1 MINLPDRELP
11 ELHYG
16 NLYFPYKLIKESM
29 ENDYSATKHR
39 EIRSKQEKY
48 VMGVS
53 GNNVGEILSNFKIN
67 FHEIHLV
74 DSFTTYDDKEAA
86 TKPYNPKDTRQ
97 IYYYVVESNPDI
109 KEKILARLSPLNP
122 KAVNTEK
129 TTMDEYFIKSDYE
142 AGYSNTNVFFYFL
155 KEDTFEEFRET
166 IKEILK
172 DNNTNYDNVNN
183 IHLKPSEMPYICH
196 FGRKARYIT
205 AGPKDKDCMVAID
218 SIGNFSSQNGF
229 SENKEKIYHNGSLFI
244 LEMGSVY
251 AYDTLKKKSTG
262 KNIIIGGNASIYFS
276 DIEDG
281 VIIGRWGTVGE
292 QCYLGKKSI
301 IHRDI
306 KIDRFQS
313 VGPYQEVKTPYPTIL
328 GTFDKHTFN
337 TNVEWWLR
345 AIEGRTKS
353 NEKQAAESA

>member
-1 MINLPDRELP
+1 MIPLPDKELP

-16 NLYFPYKLIKESM
+16 NLYFPFKLM
-29 ENDYSATKHR
+29 FENIQRGYTATQHR
-39 EIRSKQEKY
+39 ELMVKR
-48 VMGVS
+48 GVS

-74 DSFTTYDDKEAA
+74 DGFTTYDDKEAA
-86 TKPYNPKDTRQ
+86 TKPYNPKETRQ

-109 KEKILARLSPLNP
+109 KKKIIGNLFPLNP
-122 KAVNTEK
+122 IAVNTEK

-155 KEDTFEEFRET
+155 KEDTFEEFPET

-172 DNNTNYDNVNN
+172 DNNKNYDNVINK

-196 FGRKARYIT
+196 FGRGARYIT

-218 SIGNFSSQNGF
+218 YAGNFSSQNGF
-229 SENKEKIYHNGSLFI
+229 SEDKEKIYHNGSLFI

-262 KNIIIGGNASIYFS
+262 KNIIIGGNARIYFS

-281 VIIGRWGTVGE
+281 VIIGRWATVGE

-337 TNVEWWLR
+337 TSVEWWLQS
-345 AIEGRTKS
+345 IESLTKY